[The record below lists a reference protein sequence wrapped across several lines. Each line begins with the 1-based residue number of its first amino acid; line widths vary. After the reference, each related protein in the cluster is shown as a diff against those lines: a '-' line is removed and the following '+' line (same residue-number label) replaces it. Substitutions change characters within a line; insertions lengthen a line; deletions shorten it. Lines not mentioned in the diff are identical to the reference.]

1 MVFLHIGTGFGFAS
15 HGVPVR
21 FRCDLKFSYK
31 DFKSSFDN
39 AEFLS
44 FGSFSFFACKTK
56 KENERKKKKTNYAS
70 LYRCCT
76 AAAPCKDRV
85 TVITFGSDVPFVK
98 QDSG

>member
-21 FRCDLKFSYK
+21 FRCDLKFSNK

-44 FGSFSFFACKTK
+44 FGSFSFFVCKTK
-56 KENERKKKKTNYAS
+56 KENERKKKRLTMHIGTDAEINSA
-70 LYRCCT
+70 
-76 AAAPCKDRV
+76 
-85 TVITFGSDVPFVK
+85 
-98 QDSG
+98 